1 MRKFNFNNFK
11 KSEDIPAPSKPTKP
25 RFSAYRTIISRHDDA
40 LNRLKDEERAE
51 IKDQFVGIL
60 PSNKRPS
67 AVITCSIEL
76 VRTVN
81 TAFSLWLLL
90 CTAKPCETAR

>member
-11 KSEDIPAPSKPTKP
+11 KSEESISAPSNPTPKP
-25 RFSAYRTIISRHDDA
+25 RFSAYRTIITRHNDA
-40 LNRLKDEERAE
+40 LVRLKDEERAE

-60 PSNKRPS
+60 PSIKRLR

-76 VRTVN
+76 TRTVN
-81 TAFSLWLLL
+81 TAFSLWLVL
-90 CTAKPCETAR
+90 